1 MRYVNLLLLTLS
13 VIFLLASECA
23 AQSLQ
28 VTSTPQVTTAKRGQA
43 VPVAVSLKNI
53 LTPREPITLTA
64 EAEWED
70 EYGVART
77 TTASAT
83 IMVVQPVKIIR
94 YKVAIPALFDF
105 VAGSAKVNGQPA
117 TPTLDSGRLVFE
129 IAQTLLEGESVA
141 LQYSVKAQ

>member
-1 MRYVNLLLLTLS
+1 MRYVNLLILTLS

-53 LTPREPITLTA
+53 LTPREPITITA

-77 TTASAT
+77 ATAST
-83 IMVVQPVKIIR
+83 TVNVIQPVKVNR
-94 YKVAIPALFDF
+94 YKVIIPALFAF
-105 VAGSAKVNGQPA
+105 VAGSAKVDGQPA
-117 TPTLDSGRLVFE
+117 TPALETGRLTFE
-129 IAQTLLEGESVA
+129 IGRTLLEGESVS
-141 LQYSVKAQ
+141 LEYSVKAQ